1 MSDQSTTTVVDP
13 STERHWSPAPA
24 LTLLTVIVLWY
35 LGVAGLLLSQ
45 AFSG

>member
-1 MSDQSTTTVVDP
+1 MSDQSATTIVDP
-13 STERHWSPAPA
+13 GTERHWSPAPA

-45 AFSG
+45 AFAS